1 MRRRRRRVFRD
12 EVLAPWLTVGVILG
26 CWWLGASLIGS
37 DVVAPFAARSAVA
50 EPTRSTTASRARSTD
65 ASDAIARADDR
76 YPEPVPVPADRAAP
90 PPDELAAPVPT
101 AAGGDVEALRAKRLL
116 VPVAGI
122 EAKSLRSTFEDPRGG
137 GRRHEAMDILA
148 PRGTAVRAAVD
159 GRIVKL
165 FTSAAGGLTIYQY
178 DPDEEFCYYYAHLD
192 GYVADLTEGQTVKR
206 GQTIGYVGTTGNAPA
221 ATPHLHFAIFKLD
234 ANKRWWEGDP
244 LDPFLVLQ

>member
-37 DVVAPFAARSAVA
+37 DITAPFAGRPTIA
-50 EPTRSTTASRARSTD
+50 EPTRSTSASRARSD
-65 ASDAIARADDR
+65 AVRADGR
-76 YPEPVPVPADRAAP
+76 APAPVPVPADRAEP
-90 PPDELAAPVPT
+90 PPGELAAPVPT
-101 AAGGDVEALRAKRLL
+101 AAGGDVQALRARRLL

-122 EAKSLRSTFEDPRGG
+122 EAKALRSTFEDPRGG

-148 PRGTAVRAAVD
+148 PRGTAVLAAID

-206 GQTIGYVGTTGNAPA
+206 GQTIGYVGTTGNAPP

-234 ANKRWWEGDP
+234 ANKRWWEGDA
-244 LDPFLVLQ
+244 LDPFLVLR

>member
-1 MRRRRRRVFRD
+1 MRRRRRPVFRD

-37 DVVAPFAARSAVA
+37 DVVTPFAARPAVA
-50 EPTRSTTASRARSTD
+50 EPTRSMSSRARSTGASGAIVNADNRDPD
-65 ASDAIARADDR
+65 A
-76 YPEPVPVPADRAAP
+76 VPVPADRAAP
-90 PPDELAAPVPT
+90 PPGEVAAPVPT
-101 AAGGDVEALRAKRLL
+101 AAGGDVEALRGKRLL

-122 EAKSLRSTFEDPRGG
+122 ELRSLRSTFEDRRGG

-148 PRGTAVRAAVD
+148 PRGTAVLAAVD

-178 DPDEEFCYYYAHLD
+178 DPEEEFCYYYAHLD

-206 GQTIGYVGTTGNAPA
+206 GQTIGYVGTTGNAPPG
-221 ATPHLHFAIFKLD
+221 TPHLHFAIFKLD